1 MTFDAS
7 EHLKES
13 SGVKDDDLEPAI
25 TAIALSVP
33 NAKGLSV
40 DRYLNHLEKL
50 GQDVAARFRALLEEG
65 SEDDANTRL
74 ASLKHVLSDK
84 HGYEGDYD
92 EDNIDNAVLSRV
104 IDRRRGLPIAL
115 ALLYVH
121 AARAQ
126 GWDIDGLSLPGY
138 FLCRLEHDGVRHIF
152 DPSDQCRILDAPDLR
167 AIVKSARG
175 ENAELSASYYEPVG
189 NRDWLI
195 EMQNIVKLKQIE
207 LSEYRDALRTV
218 EHMRLLDPFE
228 FRLLLDAGVLYAKT
242 GKTSDAVEALENY
255 IEESPNPK
263 DRQDAALLLQ
273 QIKED
278 MHSV

>member
-1 MTFDAS
+1 MTFDAL

-13 SGVKDDDLEPAI
+13 STVKDDDLQPAI

-50 GQDVAARFRALLEEG
+50 GQDVAARFRALVEEG
-65 SEDDANTRL
+65 SGDDANTRL
-74 ASLKHVLSDK
+74 AALKHVLSDK

-104 IDRRRGLPIAL
+104 IDRRRGLPISL

-255 IEESPNPK
+255 IEESPNHK

-278 MHSV
+278 MHRV